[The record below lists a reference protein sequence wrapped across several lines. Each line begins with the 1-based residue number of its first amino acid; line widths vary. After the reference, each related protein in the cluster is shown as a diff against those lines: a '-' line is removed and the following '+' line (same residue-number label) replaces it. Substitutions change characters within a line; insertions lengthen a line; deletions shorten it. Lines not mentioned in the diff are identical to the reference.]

1 MKYFIEIRDFFYYN
15 RKIIIVIILLIAMIL
30 VIFKIQNPKIKVLS
44 KDTLF
49 IEEKISIEEEK
60 YKEEIKHVEVSISG
74 EIKLPGTYSVVVDS
88 TIEDV
93 IRTAGGL
100 LEYSNVKEL
109 DLNEKV
115 TAGMSIVIDKL
126 IVEEPK
132 AETKE
137 PTYYEEKVNINTGNI
152 TELMKLKGIGKVKA
166 EAIID
171 YRNKNGHFKMK
182 EDLMNV
188 KGIGIAT
195 FEKIKD
201 NIRI

>member
-30 VIFKIQNPKIKVLS
+30 VIVKIQNPKIKVLS

-171 YRNKNGHFKMK
+171 YRNKNGYFKMK